1 MERPLKERLVGAGVL
16 VLVVVLVLPELL
28 SGRHDSVSA
37 SATRDDEGVPL
48 RAHEFVMGDAPTP
61 EEQAVEADT
70 LQPDPTGGEMAG
82 ALPADETVPEAPAV
96 AAAVPPAA
104 APVAAPPAATQSPT
118 QSPKQ
123 TATQAATQAAP
134 PPSAPAPATPK
145 PAPAVLP
152 KSPPPAV
159 PKSAPEAAPPAA
171 TPSHLGAWVVQIG
184 SFGTA
189 QKAEQ
194 LVSDLRSR
202 GFRAF
207 TLPYTANGRT
217 LHRVRVGPEQNRKVA
232 DDIARRLGDLG
243 YTPHVAPQE

>member
-28 SGRHDSVSA
+28 SGRRDSASP

-70 LQPDPTGGEMAG
+70 LQPDPTGGEVAG
-82 ALPADETVPEAPAV
+82 TLPADETVPEAPAV

-123 TATQAATQAAP
+123 AATQAATQAAP

-145 PAPAVLP
+145 PAPAVP
-152 KSPPPAV
+152 KSPPPTV
-159 PKSAPEAAPPAA
+159 PKSVPEAAPPAA

-194 LVSDLRSR
+194 LVRDLRSR

-232 DDIARRLGDLG
+232 DDIARRLEALG